1 MMYLV
6 DHHPFNAQPNRQR
19 REMADFCDNKVL
31 RLLLTVQKQDGI
43 DDVSSLVDILHEKA
57 KQINGKYPRQKPIKV
72 ENRFDP
78 KYGGFV
84 VISVGPDEYRE
95 HVGTLHFIP
104 VRRITN
110 NAYFNAWFKSMQQ
123 EGGEV

>member
-19 REMADFCDNKVL
+19 REMADFCDNEVL
-31 RLLLTVQKQDGI
+31 RLLLTVQDDI
-43 DDVSSLVDILHEKA
+43 NDVSSLVEILRSKA
-57 KQINGKYPRQKPIKV
+57 KQLNRKYPRQKPIKV
-72 ENRFDP
+72 ENRFEP
-78 KYGGFV
+78 KDGGFV
-84 VISVGPDEYRE
+84 VISVGPDEYHE

-110 NAYFNAWFKSMQQ
+110 NAFFNELLERMQQ
-123 EGGEV
+123 EGGEE